1 MNPTDSNDR
10 LSLSRDDR
18 GSIGVMGVLCMGAF
32 ACLLFALINLGV
44 SVTEKVELQNAS
56 DASVLSG
63 ATQVARGLNLI
74 ALNNNTQAKL
84 LSLATIWFGLKAA
97 IPIMKGV
104 HIGYKL
110 ACKALAFIPF
120 VGAALSTGCT
130 IIVEI
135 ASKILLA
142 WDKVVNSSLITKIFQ
157 PNGWAWKIMKLLER
171 FSAIIARGTPILAAV
186 EAFRIAR
193 ENGADFGMMI
203 SPSILAG
210 NVDAVTDLFLV
221 DFPVREG
228 SFRDLCPTA
237 KGMTKE
243 TREGLLMSLLWDIG
257 VDPIA
262 GGFGKIFGGT
272 GVAGAILNGLIEA
285 RYASQCGGGASTKQM
300 EIPADL
306 SVCRQSGGTATWDYK
321 VAYLERHAGEPL
333 NPDPDPL
340 LEEADALTQNEQ
352 TKDCSWAGGG
362 GKKVSSDPDKY
373 QLVTKVYPEGAGP
386 FTDADVIGQRI
397 TQWTFVKA
405 VTTEKLDG
413 GTFDRGDKKLP
424 KPYMLG
430 KSGDEK
436 PSETQTRL
444 NYFGFAYRKK
454 EGMAV
459 ASNVLKDMV
468 WKDFRM
474 TYAAARVYNATSFD
488 SFTQDWRVKLVPAD
502 LETFSKS
509 SGSISSVRG
518 LPSSIG
524 EKASWMNLLSDHV
537 PITH

>member
-1 MNPTDSNDR
+1 MNSTESEARP
-10 LSLSRDDR
+10 SLSRDDR
-18 GSIGVMGVLCMGAF
+18 GSIGMMGVLCMGAF

-84 LSLATIWFGLKAA
+84 LSLATIWFGLKGA

-104 HIGYKL
+104 HVGYQL
-110 ACKALAFIPF
+110 ACKALALIPF
-120 VGAALSTGCT
+120 VGGALSAGCT
-130 IIVEI
+130 IIVNI
-135 ASKILLA
+135 AKGILAA
-142 WDKVVNSSLITKIFQ
+142 WEKVVNASSRVFQ
-157 PNGWAWKIMKLLER
+157 YPTGWAWKIMKLLER
-171 FSAIIARGTPILAAV
+171 FSGIIAQGTPILAAV

-193 ENGADFGMMI
+193 ANGADFGMMI
-203 SPSILAG
+203 SPSILG
-210 NVDAVTDLFLV
+210 GDVDKATDLLLV
-221 DFPVREG
+221 EFPVRKG
-228 SFRDLCPTA
+228 TFRDLCNQA
-237 KGMTKE
+237 RGLTKE
-243 TREGLLMSLLWDIG
+243 TRESLLMSLLWDIG

-272 GVAGAILNGLIEA
+272 GVAGAILNGIIAA
-285 RYASQCGGGASTKQM
+285 RYASQCGGGSPSSEM

-306 SVCRQSGGTATWDYK
+306 AVCRQSGGTATWDYK
-321 VAYLERHAGEPL
+321 VAYLERRPGEPL
-333 NPDPDPL
+333 DPSPDPL
-340 LEEADALTQNEQ
+340 LEEAEAITQTEQ
-352 TKDCSWAGGG
+352 TKDCSWGGEG
-362 GKKVSSDPDKY
+362 TKISYDPEQY
-373 QLVTKVYPEGAGP
+373 QKVTKVYPDGPGP

-397 TQWTFVKA
+397 TQWTFIKA
-405 VTTEKLDG
+405 VKMEKLDG
-413 GTFDRGDKKLP
+413 GDFDQGDKKLP

-430 KSGDEK
+430 KDGDEK

-468 WKDFRM
+468 WKDFRLS
-474 TYAAARVYNATSFD
+474 YAAARVYNATSFD
-488 SFTQDWRVKLVPAD
+488 SFSQDWQVKLVPAD

-509 SGSISSVRG
+509 SGSVSG
-518 LPSSIG
+518 LKGVPSSLV
-524 EKASWMNLLSDHV
+524 EKTSWMNRLGDHV

>member
-1 MNPTDSNDR
+1 MNSTEPSER
-10 LSLSRDDR
+10 RSLSQDDR
-18 GSIGVMGVLCMGAF
+18 GSIGMMGVLCMGAF

-97 IPIMKGV
+97 IPIMKAV
-104 HIGYKL
+104 HVGYKL

-120 VGAALSTGCT
+120 VGAALSAGCT

-135 ASKILLA
+135 ASKILLG
-142 WDKVVNSSLITKIFQ
+142 WDKVVNSGLITKIFQ
-157 PNGWAWKIMKLLER
+157 PTTGWAWKIMKLLER

-193 ENGADFGMMI
+193 ANGADFGMML
-203 SPSILAG
+203 SPSIVG
-210 NVDAVTDLFLV
+210 GDVDSATDLFLV

-228 SFRDLCPTA
+228 GFRDLCNPA
-237 KGMTKE
+237 KALTKE
-243 TREGLLMSLLWDIG
+243 TREGLLMSILWDIG

-262 GGFGKIFGGT
+262 GGFGKIFGGP
-272 GVAGAILNGLIEA
+272 GVAGAILNGIIEA
-285 RYASQCGGGASTKQM
+285 RYASQCGGGSSTKEM
-300 EIPADL
+300 EVPAEL
-306 SVCRQSGGTATWDYK
+306 SACRQSGGTATWDYK
-321 VAYLERHAGEPL
+321 VAYLERRPGDALDPS
-333 NPDPDPL
+333 PDPL
-340 LEEADALTQNEQ
+340 LEEAKAITQAER
-352 TKDCSWAGGG
+352 TTDCSWGGVG
-362 GKKVSSDPDKY
+362 TKINSDPEQY
-373 QLVTKVYPEGAGP
+373 QSVTKVYPDGPGP

-397 TQWTFVKA
+397 TQWTFIKA
-405 VTTEKLDG
+405 VKTEKLDG
-413 GTFDRGDKKLP
+413 GTFNRGDKKLP

-430 KSGDEK
+430 RSGEK

-468 WKDFRM
+468 WKDFRLS
-474 TYAAARVYNATSFD
+474 YAAVRVYNATSFD

-502 LETFSKS
+502 LETFSRTSGPVS
-509 SGSISSVRG
+509 SLKGV
-518 LPSSIG
+518 PSSFV
-524 EKASWMNLLSDHV
+524 EKASWMNLLGDHV